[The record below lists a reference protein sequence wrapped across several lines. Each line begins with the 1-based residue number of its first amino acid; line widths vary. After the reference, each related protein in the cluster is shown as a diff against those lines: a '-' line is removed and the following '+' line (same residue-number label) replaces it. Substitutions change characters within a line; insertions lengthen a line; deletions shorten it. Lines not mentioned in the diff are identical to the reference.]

1 MNGVDVNGVD
11 VNGVDVAS
19 SPELDEREA
28 LRLSIE
34 EDKAELLD
42 AVDELKAAV
51 QSQFQLRERIVQHPM
66 PWLIGG
72 FCLGLWLSSRGR
84 NGR

>member
-1 MNGVDVNGVD
+1 MNGVDVHD
-11 VNGVDVAS
+11 VESATGS
-19 SPELDEREA
+19 ELDEREA

-51 QSQFQLRERIVQHPM
+51 QSHFQLRERIVEHPI
-66 PWLIGG
+66 PWLVGG
-72 FCLGLWLSSRGR
+72 FLLGLWLGSRHH